1 MNQGDK
7 TLNKNATIWN
17 NFLFFILR
25 TWKQTKLQAK
35 QLFFIQ
41 INNSIT
47 KINIS
52 FA

>member
-17 NFLFFILR
+17 NFLFILR

-35 QLFFIQ
+35 HFFFIK